1 MRTYVI
7 SLVILVLSGTNA
19 LAANSSGLSIERPN
33 LEVSFSSSTAQ
44 VVPNKTNQ
52 WSAAVGNP
60 KPTPMILADK
70 LGDTQRGSPD
80 SRPDNQNR

>member
-33 LEVSFSSSTAQ
+33 LEVSSSSSTAQ
-44 VVPNKTNQ
+44 VVSHKTHQ

-80 SRPDNQNR
+80 SRPDNQSE